1 MIYVC
6 DLVKVDL
13 TAEHPTLR
21 QLRPTLRPQH
31 KCPEHLWRP
40 ARHLVAGRLHGA
52 LPSWSGQGF
61 AFCRESIYSR
71 MSRSMDPLAKKIF
84 KGVLVAELMGV
95 FGAYFLFNKMNTSQ
109 DFRHTMSKKFP
120 FILEVYYKSI
130 EHSGMYGIREQDQ
143 EKWLSSKN

>member
-1 MIYVC
+1 MSSSRQGKQIFLPTPSLPLSYV
-6 DLVKVDL
+6 
-13 TAEHPTLR
+13 
-21 QLRPTLRPQH
+21 
-31 KCPEHLWRP
+31 
-40 ARHLVAGRLHGA
+40 
-52 LPSWSGQGF
+52 
-61 AFCRESIYSR
+61 

-84 KGVLVAELMGV
+84 KGVLIAELMGV